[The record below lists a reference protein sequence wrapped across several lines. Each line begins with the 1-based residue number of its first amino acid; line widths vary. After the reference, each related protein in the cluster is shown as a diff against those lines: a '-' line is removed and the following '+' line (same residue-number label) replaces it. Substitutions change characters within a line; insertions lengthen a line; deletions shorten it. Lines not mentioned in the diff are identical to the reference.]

1 MMPLPAAGT
10 ISSDCLDT
18 VSAGARILI
27 QSAHIDGEFEWQ
39 DDQAR
44 KARIQDPAKGVA
56 ARVQEAMERRKASG

>member
-1 MMPLPAAGT
+1 MMPLAHCWNDIERLLRHGFG
-10 ISSDCLDT
+10 
-18 VSAGARILI
+18 GARILV

-39 DDQAR
+39 DGQAR